1 VSSSFVIDNNLS
13 NATTVLWASF
23 QTHDGMAEYLTMKFK
38 NHPSISSEYVKFLA
52 WNSGIEAVG
61 QLTDGLKR
69 MGTEVKEA
77 VQKITSATKQGLTAC
92 NKVDEVK
99 TKLVAMERRLVKLE
113 SK

>member
-1 VSSSFVIDNNLS
+1 
-13 NATTVLWASF
+13 
-23 QTHDGMAEYLTMKFK
+23 MKFK
-38 NHPSISSEYVKFLA
+38 NHLSISSEYVKFLA
-52 WNSGIEAVG
+52 SNSGIEVAE

-77 VQKITSATKQGLTAC
+77 VGKILSATKQGITTC
-92 NKVDEVK
+92 NKVDKVK

>member
-1 VSSSFVIDNNLS
+1 MIVRGFV
-13 NATTVLWASF
+13 WASF

-52 WNSGIEAVG
+52 SNSGIEAVG
-61 QLTDGLKR
+61 QLTDELKR
-69 MGTEVKEA
+69 IGTEVKEA
-77 VQKITSATKQGLTAC
+77 VGKISSATKQGLTAC
-92 NKVDEVK
+92 NNKVNAVK